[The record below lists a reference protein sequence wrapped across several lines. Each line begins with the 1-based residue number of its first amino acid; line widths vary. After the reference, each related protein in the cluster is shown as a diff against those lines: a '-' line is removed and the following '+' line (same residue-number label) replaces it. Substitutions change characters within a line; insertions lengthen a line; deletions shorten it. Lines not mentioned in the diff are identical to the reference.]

1 MTRSMKLLVASLS
14 LSFLVAQ
21 VAMGQGHPAG
31 QGHSGSVALV
41 KRFYEEVGNGRKER
55 KGEPS
60 VLASNFRQSYLPAG
74 ARTGTPIDFSGHIA
88 EASRAMPGL
97 KFTVNDVVGE
107 KDVVYAYWSAS
118 ATRDGKPVKWSGISR
133 FRVSGGKIVE
143 MVVATD
149 PGAFKN
155 QPQKP

>member
-1 MTRSMKLLVASLS
+1 MKLLVASLS
-14 LSFLVAQ
+14 LSFLMAQ
-21 VAMGQGHPAG
+21 GAMGQD
-31 QGHSGSVALV
+31 HSANVRLV
-41 KRFYEEVGNGRKER
+41 KRFYEEVGNGKER
-55 KGEPS
+55 KGAPS

-74 ARTGTPIDFSGHIA
+74 ARTGTPINFSGHIA

-97 KFTVNDVVGE
+97 KFTVNDVVGQ
-107 KDVVYAYWSAS
+107 KDVVYAYWSAD
-118 ATRDGKPVKWSGISR
+118 ATRDGKPMKWSGISR
-133 FRVSGGKIVE
+133 FRVADGKIVE